1 MVQLLLDFIVSEL
14 LQFLFQDSRFY
25 NLMNHKMVH
34 HFFYRFRD
42 FPFQLLVV
50 VEVGM
55 HFYKKNI
62 IKI

>member
-1 MVQLLLDFIVSEL
+1 
-14 LQFLFQDSRFY
+14 
-25 NLMNHKMVH
+25 LMNHKMVH